1 MAKRTT
7 SKAGTRSGA
16 RASTK
21 ASASKSRPRK
31 PAAKLAPVHPGE
43 VLRHEFMEPL
53 GLTAY
58 RVAQD
63 TGMPESRVGAILRGR
78 RTVTAETAL
87 HLASYFGTSPEFW
100 LNLQSR
106 HDLAIAEDENGT
118 AIRRRVKPAPSEAA

>member
-1 MAKRTT
+1 M
-7 SKAGTRSGA
+7 
-16 RASTK
+16 
-21 ASASKSRPRK
+21 
-31 PAAKLAPVHPGE
+31 HPGE

-78 RTVTAETAL
+78 RSVTAETAL

>member
-1 MAKRTT
+1 MPKRTT
-7 SKAGTRSGA
+7 PK
-16 RASTK
+16 
-21 ASASKSRPRK
+21 
-31 PAAKLAPVHPGE
+31 AAKLAPVHPGE

-63 TGMPESRVGAILRGR
+63 TGMPESRIGAILRGR
-78 RTVTAETAL
+78 RAITAETAL
-87 HLASYFGTSPEFW
+87 HLASYFSTSPEFW

-106 HDLAIAEDENGT
+106 HDLAIAEDESGT